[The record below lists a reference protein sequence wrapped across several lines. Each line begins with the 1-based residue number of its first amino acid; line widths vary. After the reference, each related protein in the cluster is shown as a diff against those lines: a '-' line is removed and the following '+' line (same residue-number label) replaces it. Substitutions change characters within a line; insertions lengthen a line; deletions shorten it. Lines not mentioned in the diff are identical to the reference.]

1 MSFLVVMAIIVA
13 ALFACVYFTRR
24 RLGVLGLAL
33 ATGAILSNLWVGD
46 LTPLV
51 AQAGIEIVR
60 PPLSSVVATV
70 LTLLPAI
77 ILLFGG
83 PSYKTGWQR
92 MLGSLLFAV
101 LSVTLLLQPLAV
113 ALVIDESGKPLYE
126 FLKQYQN
133 IFITVGLGFAILDLL
148 FTRNPRGAH
157 KEH

>member
-1 MSFLVVMAIIVA
+1 MSFLLVMALIVA
-13 ALFACVYFTRR
+13 GLFACVYFTRR

-33 ATGAILSNLWVGD
+33 AAGAILSSLWVGD

-60 PPLSSVVATV
+60 PPLSSVVATA
-70 LTLLPAI
+70 LTLLPAA

-83 PSYKTGWQR
+83 PSYKAGWQR
-92 MLGSLLFAV
+92 FLGSFLFAV
-101 LSVTLLLQPLAV
+101 LAVTLLLQPLAA

-133 IFITVGLGFAILDLL
+133 IFITVGLGFAVLDLL
-148 FTRNPRGAH
+148 FTRNPRASH
-157 KEH
+157 REH